1 MRGFFLGFLCLIA
14 CQQNAPKTQS
24 DCQGLSGAEA
34 VDSCLASVAVEVV
47 KADLS
52 AAKVLLEAIQDPLV
66 RDYVLLSFTREIDPS
81 TSRWCHQI
89 KSKQLRSRCRV
100 LVTRPH
106 LHRELVGGAPGRPPP
121 GTQGPGGDLKPSDP
135 LGDPAKHGRP
145 PSKPSKKSFPSPEGS
160 R

>member
-1 MRGFFLGFLCLIA
+1 MRCFFVGFIFMIA

-34 VDSCLASVAVEVV
+34 VDACLASIAVQVV
-47 KADLS
+47 KADMS
-52 AAKVLLEAIQDPLV
+52 AAEALLGSIQDPLV

-81 TSRWCHQI
+81 TSHWCHQI

-121 GTQGPGGDLKPSDP
+121 GTQGPGGDLKPGGSQSESP
-135 LGDPAKHGRP
+135 KHGRP
-145 PSKPSKKSFPSPEGS
+145 LSKPPIKSFPSPEGS